1 LVLDLISDG
10 IFIISDEENPPYI
23 DDTDIYGKDE
33 DKLAVKAKLK
43 NEANIKLAKWKR
55 LKDYK

>member
-33 DKLAVKAKLK
+33 DKLGSQH
-43 NEANIKLAKWKR
+43 
-55 LKDYK
+55 